1 MKQKSI
7 FFLFLIVGV
16 AAVFEACMPEEIEP
30 LSRVPVLPAEP
41 YDYASAPMELHGGF
55 RPFGDS
61 IIDNDV
67 ATLGRVLFY
76 DSRLSLNYRVS
87 CGSCHRQQYAFGDN
101 RATSLGFRND
111 LTGRNTQQIVNAALQ
126 KGLFWDLRERILD
139 HMVLQP
145 IANHMEM
152 GLSDTLEMENR
163 IRSAAYYEPLFAN
176 AFGNPEVTTHKIG
189 LALAQFVK
197 SIISVSTKY
206 DYGIKAV
213 VDGGQP
219 VAPHLKPFPNFT
231 PLENI
236 GKDAFFTTFFC
247 SQCHGGPNFN
257 GNSEGSTS
265 DLIQEANVGLDEFY
279 SDSGVEG
286 IHSAFGQPSDGQPN
300 NGKFKIPSLRNIAVT
315 GPYMHDGRFETL
327 EEVVEFYNSGIQPH
341 PQLAEELRQ
350 SGIVGSHLGPVIP
363 DDQEITDG
371 RIVPIRMHMTG
382 EEKAGIVAFLRTL
395 TDYTMITDPKFSDP
409 FQVAE

>member
-1 MKQKSI
+1 MKYKSTFVI
-7 FFLFLIVGV
+7 LLIASV

-30 LSRVPVLPAEP
+30 LARVPVLPAEP
-41 YDYASAPMELHGGF
+41 YDYATAPMELHGGF

-61 IIDNDV
+61 IINNDV

-76 DSRLSLNYRVS
+76 DTRLSLNYRVS
-87 CGSCHRQQYAFGDN
+87 CGSCHRQQFAFGDN
-101 RATSLGFRND
+101 QAASLGFRND

-163 IRSAAYYEPLFAN
+163 VRNTAYYEPLFTK
-176 AFGNPEVTTHKIG
+176 AFGSPEVTTHKIG

-197 SIISVSTKY
+197 SLISVSTKY

-219 VAPHLKPFPNFT
+219 IAPHLQPFPNFS
-231 PLENI
+231 PLENA
-236 GKDAFFTTFFC
+236 GKHAFFEEFFC

-257 GNSEGSTS
+257 GSSLDET
-265 DLIQEANVGLDEFY
+265 IQIIQAANIGLDLNY
-279 SDSGVEG
+279 SDPGFEG
-286 IHSAFGQPSDGQPN
+286 IHIGQSNSGQPN
-300 NGKFKIPSLRNIAVT
+300 NGKFKVPSLRNIAVT
-315 GPYMHDGRFETL
+315 GPYMHDGRFQTL
-327 EEVVEFYNSGIQPH
+327 EEVVEFYNSGIQGH
-341 PQLAEELRQ
+341 PQLAEELKQ
-350 SGIVGSHLGPVIP
+350 SSIVGNHLGPVIP

-395 TDYTMITDPKFSDP
+395 TDYQLITDPKFSDP
-409 FQVAE
+409 FQAIEE